1 MITTIGVIGAGYL
14 GATHA
19 ACLAELGHHVVAADR
34 DPARVTSLSAGL
46 LPFFEPELPD
56 LLRRHTESGRLRFTT
71 SISDVCAAADVH
83 FICVGTPQSKDGMA
97 ADTSQVFGVVEQMAP
112 HLRRNALLVG
122 KSTVPVGTAARLQ
135 ELLDRL
141 APHAHAEV
149 AWNPE
154 FLREGQAVTDTLA
167 PDRLV
172 FGVASTEAE
181 KTLRLVFDRV
191 LERDTPLV
199 VTDLATAEL
208 VKASANAFLAT
219 KISFAN
225 AIADLCQTAGGDVV
239 TLADALGHD
248 RRIGR
253 DFLSAGLGFGGGCLP
268 KDIRALMAQAAELGA
283 EHAFRLLGEVD
294 TINQSRRHRVTAM
307 ALADLGGD
315 VSDARITVL
324 GAAFK
329 PHTDDVRDS
338 PALEV
343 ADMLQRLGGEVTVHD
358 PQGNRN
364 ASRSYPALA
373 FADDVHDAVVG
384 ADLLL
389 HLTEWPEFRRLD
401 PRSLTPMVR
410 RASVI
415 DGRNALDADR
425 WRQAGWSYQRLG

>member
-14 GATHA
+14 GAAHA

-46 LPFFEPELPD
+46 LPFFEPVLPD

-71 SISDVCAAADVH
+71 SIPDVCAAADVH
-83 FICVGTPQSKDGMA
+83 FICVGTPQSKDGIA

-112 HLRRNALLVG
+112 HLRRHALLVG

-141 APHAHAEV
+141 APHVHAEV

-172 FGVASTEAE
+172 FGVASAEAE
-181 KTLRLVFDRV
+181 KTLRIVFDRV

-239 TLADALGHD
+239 KLADALGHD

-315 VSDARITVL
+315 VSGARITVL

-343 ADMLQRLGGEVTVHD
+343 ADMLQSLGGEVTVHD

-364 ASRSYPALA
+364 ASRSYPALT
-373 FADDVHDAVVG
+373 FADDVHDAIVG

-401 PRSLTPMVR
+401 PRSLTPKVR

>member
-154 FLREGQAVTDTLA
+154 FLREGQAVADTLA

-425 WRQAGWSYQRLG
+425 WRQAGWRYQRLG